1 MQAPSGQRAE
11 CGHGDAD
18 HWPHPE
24 RAARHHQVYHHL
36 KLDTVM
42 ASQDVSLFK
51 AGYSGGSTRCKLS
64 RADYTEGI
72 TRCINI

>member
-24 RAARHHQVYHHL
+24 HAARHHQVYHHL
-36 KLDTVM
+36 KLETLM
-42 ASQDVSLFK
+42 ASPSASPSK
-51 AGYSGGSTRCKLS
+51 AGYTDGISILS
-64 RADYTEGI
+64 WNEMYQH
-72 TRCINI
+72 

>member
-1 MQAPSGQRAE
+1 MQAPSGQRAQ

-36 KLDTVM
+36 KLDKLVPE
-42 ASQDVSLFK
+42 AKVVSK
-51 AGYSGGSTRCKLS
+51 YRHCKQY
-64 RADYTEGI
+64 R
-72 TRCINI
+72 NP